1 MTLNEEKEII
11 EVANELL
18 RQANIIREPHTAHSL
33 RQASMRLRKLTTE
46 GKM

>member
-1 MTLNEEKEII
+1 MTQHEEKEII

-18 RQANIIREPHTAHSL
+18 RQANLIREPHSAHAL
-33 RQASMRLRKLTTE
+33 RQASMRLRRLTAE